1 MPVPIEGDQIDS
13 KAESPKP
20 EEVVE
25 EPLDPDFEKWTL
37 NQWLQ
42 LRKKDPNHIHAAYRA
57 G

>member
-13 KAESPKP
+13 KAESPKQ

-37 NQWLQ
+37 NQ
-42 LRKKDPNHIHAAYRA
+42 
-57 G
+57 